1 MKEQIQ
7 KELIKK
13 IKQEIANIQQAVM
26 VSKEVAT
33 GEESRSESK
42 WDTRAIE
49 AGYLAGAQQA
59 RLNELEQELQLLQ
72 EMDLR
77 EIKNDEVIIGAIIE
91 LEYNEQTR
99 KYFLSPT
106 SGGTL
111 LNINDEAIMVISV
124 FSPIGREALGLS
136 SGDCF
141 ELQTPKE
148 RRDYTIISLI

>member
-7 KELIKK
+7 KELIQK

-111 LNINDEAIMVISV
+111 LNINNEAIMVISV

-136 SGDCF
+136 CGDTF
-141 ELQTPKE
+141 EIQTPKE